1 MSNSQQESELYN
13 YFDKHVN
20 DESSQEDLYNQ
31 PQTSENMSLDENS
44 DHDETPNAAKSYET
58 QKLTIKNELTQ
69 KERTN
74 YTSIGNGF
82 SFENISRH
90 QPKEIKLLGKKTSQP
105 RIPGHE
111 LDMEQVSETVI
122 EALTN
127 EIQFIKAISSNIYR
141 FNLDIKINKDL
152 IKQKGFIE
160 KNLDKTIKEILLMM
174 QDVDPQEKERIKNKI
189 KYLLE
194 LEYEKKDNFLPYCKK
209 IFKMNLKGLLSNY
222 INDRID
228 KIFGLYNIKFKT
240 LEDNPKYSDEEKIE
254 IRKQINTYLESQ
266 KEQTSCINDI
276 LIGQNQLIN
285 HGSFYHE
292 LNFNRLQPNLL
303 QLPNDEINEENLSP
317 ENIDLVNHIE
327 NNQAGN
333 YIENN
338 EVENNIEN
346 NETENHIENNETEN
360 HIENNQTENH
370 IENNQT
376 GNNNNLITE
385 SQEPNEMGQKLDDKT
400 NKKPKGGRIDNL
412 KRLSVRKSFES
423 LAEMLNKIII
433 VNLNKIF
440 FDKDINGNSAEKFR
454 KFFKKEIGEI
464 YGETNDGFVKSIL
477 NSNDTSKE
485 IQFLKYLFKTEYF
498 KIIEIF
504 INDMHFSFTK
514 SNGDIVEFK
523 TIKDVQDARF
533 KNRIPEIRAKM
544 NRILKT
550 EGRLRDQRKSK
561 K

>member
-31 PQTSENMSLDENS
+31 PQTSENMSPDENS

-90 QPKEIKLLGKKTSQP
+90 QPKEIKLLGKKTSEP
-105 RIPGHE
+105 SIPGHE

-127 EIQFIKAISSNIYR
+127 EIQFIKDISSNIYGISLV
-141 FNLDIKINKDL
+141 FKINKDL

-222 INDRID
+222 INNRID

-254 IRKQINTYLESQ
+254 ISKQINTYLESQ

-292 LNFNRLQPNLL
+292 MNFNQLQQNLL

-346 NETENHIENNETEN
+346 N
-360 HIENNQTENH
+360 
-370 IENNQT
+370 QT

-385 SQEPNEMGQKLDDKT
+385 SQEPNEMGRKLDDKT

-440 FDKDINGNSAEKFR
+440 FDKDINGNSKEKFR

>member
-1 MSNSQQESELYN
+1 
-13 YFDKHVN
+13 
-20 DESSQEDLYNQ
+20 
-31 PQTSENMSLDENS
+31 MSLEENS
-44 DHDETPNAAKSYET
+44 DHDETPNAVKSYET
-58 QKLTIKNELTQ
+58 HKLTIKNELTQ
-69 KERTN
+69 KQRTN

-82 SFENISRH
+82 SVENNSRH
-90 QPKEIKLLGKKTSQP
+90 QAREIKLLGKKTSEP
-105 RIPGHE
+105 DIPDKE
-111 LDMEQVSETVI
+111 LNMKQVSETVI

-127 EIQFIKAISSNIYR
+127 KIQFLKAISSNFYR
-141 FNLDIKINKDL
+141 VNLDFSINKDL
-152 IKQKGFIE
+152 ISQKGFFE
-160 KNLDKTIKEILLMM
+160 KNLDKTIKEIFLEMK
-174 QDVDPQEKERIKNKI
+174 DIDPQEKESLKTKI
-189 KYLLE
+189 KSLLE
-194 LEYEKKDNFLPYCKK
+194 LESEQKDKFLPYCKK
-209 IFKMNLKGLLSNY
+209 LFKMNLKGLLSNY
-222 INDRID
+222 INNRID

-317 ENIDLVNHIE
+317 ENIDSVNHIE

-360 HIENNQTENH
+360 HIENNEVENN

-440 FDKDINGNSAEKFR
+440 FDKDINGNSKEKFR

-464 YGETNDGFVKSIL
+464 YVETNDGFVKSIL

-523 TIKDVQDARF
+523 TIKDVLDARF
-533 KNRIPEIRAKM
+533 KNRIPEIREKM
-544 NRILKT
+544 NEILKT

>member
-58 QKLTIKNELTQ
+58 QKLTIKNERTQ

-82 SFENISRH
+82 SFENIPRH
-90 QPKEIKLLGKKTSQP
+90 QPKEIKLLGKKTSEP
-105 RIPGHE
+105 SIPGHE

-127 EIQFIKAISSNIYR
+127 EIQFIKDISSNIYGISLV
-141 FNLDIKINKDL
+141 FKINKDL

-266 KEQTSCINDI
+266 KEQTSCINDN
-276 LIGQNQLIN
+276 LIDQNQLIN

-338 EVENNIEN
+338 EVENN
-346 NETENHIENNETEN
+346 IENNETEN

-440 FDKDINGNSAEKFR
+440 FDKDINGNSKEKFR

-504 INDMHFSFTK
+504 INDKHFSFTK

-523 TIKDVQDARF
+523 TIKDVQDERF

-550 EGRLRDQRKSK
+550 NGRLRAPK
-561 K
+561 KNKK